1 MVGNA
6 EAEREAVART
16 LLRSIVLCA
25 TSKMSSSRSRAR
37 LPAVAGREGS
47 AFFGLLFALLIPA
60 MGRARRGRRQDARGA
75 LCRRLQSALCVCL
88 RLARAAEM
96 AEREVDPWTPRS
108 P

>member
-47 AFFGLLFALLIPA
+47 ALFGLLFALLIWA
-60 MGRARRGRRQDARGA
+60 KSRARRGRRQDARGSVQA
-75 LCRRLQSALCVCL
+75 
-88 RLARAAEM
+88 AAECAVRLCPAPM
-96 AEREVDPWTPRS
+96 RS
-108 P
+108 

>member
-1 MVGNA
+1 VVVGNV

-47 AFFGLLFALLIPA
+47 AFFGLLFALLICKLLPA
-60 MGRARRGRRQDARGA
+60 RGRRDARGA
-75 LCRRLQSALCVCL
+75 LGCRRLQRWGRVMVWWTH
-88 RLARAAEM
+88 ARSM
-96 AEREVDPWTPRS
+96 I
-108 P
+108 

>member
-47 AFFGLLFALLIPA
+47 AFFGLLFALLICKLLH
-60 MGRARRGRRQDARGA
+60 MG
-75 LCRRLQSALCVCL
+75 S
-88 RLARAAEM
+88 
-96 AEREVDPWTPRS
+96 
-108 P
+108 

>member
-1 MVGNA
+1 MVVGNV

-47 AFFGLLFALLIPA
+47 AFFGLLFALLICKLLPA
-60 MGRARRGRRQDARGA
+60 RPGTAGCARCA
-75 LCRRLQSALCVCL
+75 RLQA
-88 RLARAAEM
+88 AAECV
-96 AEREVDPWTPRS
+96 ALPADDTVLHT
-108 P
+108 